1 MEYTFSWKPESTLL
15 QKLIIFAESTGK
27 VPEEVVT
34 EAVKLYLEKQP
45 EKPVVEK
52 IVLSERDWNI
62 MVSALENPP
71 EANEAL
77 KAAIKEHQ
85 EKYGKWC

>member
-34 EAVKLYLEKQP
+34 EAVKL
-45 EKPVVEK
+45 
-52 IVLSERDWNI
+52 
-62 MVSALENPP
+62 
-71 EANEAL
+71 
-77 KAAIKEHQ
+77 
-85 EKYGKWC
+85 

>member
-77 KAAIKEHQ
+77 RKAIKEHQ
-85 EKYGKWC
+85 EEYGEW